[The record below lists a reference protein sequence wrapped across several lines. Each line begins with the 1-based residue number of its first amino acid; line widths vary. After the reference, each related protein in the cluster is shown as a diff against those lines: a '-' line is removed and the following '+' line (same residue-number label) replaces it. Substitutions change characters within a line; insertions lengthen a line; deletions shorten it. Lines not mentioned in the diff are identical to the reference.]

1 VLLPEVPAPLLCP
14 DMEGPLS
21 PPGLPALIPVPP
33 APVPDVPVP
42 RCELSPPA
50 SPGPV
55 IRAPERMPVPA
66 VPVEPPL
73 FGETSLLRP
82 VGVEPLLGSRAVPP
96 PVPVELA
103 PLALEP
109 APVVPVPC
117 AWTAN
122 AAPIRKIPVTAVA
135 RNCLENLASDR
146 AAKPASRLRPTASR
160 EGGR

>member
-1 VLLPEVPAPLLCP
+1 MLLPEVPAPLLCP

-55 IRAPERMPVPA
+55 IRAPERM
-66 VPVEPPL
+66 
-73 FGETSLLRP
+73 
-82 VGVEPLLGSRAVPP
+82 